1 MPYKDPEKERTNHR
15 ERDRRWRQRH
25 PEYNKKDYWRNPEKH
40 REWVRRYRQR
50 LKMEVLS
57 HYGNGIPQCACCGEK
72 TLQFLT
78 IDHINGGGRREKV
91 SDTRLRAGSP
101 MYARLKRSAY
111 PQERPVIYSKY
122 TCPKGVCSLG
132 PKNQP
137 YPRESPQ

>member
-101 MYARLKRSAY
+101 MYARLKRLGY
-111 PQERPVIYSKY
+111 PPGFQVLCFNCNCAKGFY
-122 TCPKGVCSLG
+122 GVCPHKQGEASG
-132 PKNQP
+132 P
-137 YPRESPQ
+137 